1 LKKSGLNSSHR
12 LDSVRPQDDLFRHV
26 NGAWLESAEIPADR
40 ARTGSFFDLRDKA
53 QDDLRALIEG
63 IPVDES
69 GEHGKVSN
77 LYTSFMDEDQIAK
90 RALAPLGTD
99 LALIRDISDVS
110 QLAGVFGTFARRG
123 TGACPFIAYVDVD
136 EKESNV
142 NVLHFEQSGL
152 GLPDEAYY
160 RADEHAGIRS
170 KYKEHIAEMFT
181 LSALTDLGDPFVL
194 AENILDL
201 ETRLASFHNDVV
213 TNRDSDATYHEVL
226 AEELVALLP
235 NFDWN
240 SWLTQTNAP
249 ADALVRVIVRQP
261 AFLQGLSTLLTQE
274 RLEQWRQWLNWRVL
288 SGAASF
294 LPSSFDEANFGFYE
308 KTLRGVPEQRPRWR
322 RGVDLVSASLGD
334 PVGKIYVERHFPPS
348 AKTQIQTLVGNLLDA
363 YRTEIGGLTWM
374 GSATKSAAL
383 TKLAK
388 FTVKVGYPDKWR
400 DYTNLEVT
408 SEDLLDNLRRI
419 AIFEFD
425 WTFNKLGVPVDRSE
439 WAMTPQTVNACIVFE
454 RNEIQ
459 FPAAILQPPFFDP
472 TADDA
477 ANYGGIGAV
486 IGHEIGHGFDDQGSK
501 FDGDGNLAS
510 WWSEAD
516 RFAFEKLAD
525 SLISQYDLLEPS
537 ETPGSKVNGALTVG
551 ENIGDLGGIR
561 MAYLA
566 YQLSLDGAPS
576 PIIDGLT
583 GPQRL
588 FSSWAQVWR
597 TKIRSGEALRLLA
610 IDPHSPNEFRC
621 NAIVSNVDEFY
632 EAFEV
637 KPGDRHFREPGDRV
651 KIW

>member
-1 LKKSGLNSSHR
+1 MIKSGLDRSHR
-12 LDSVRPQDDLFRHV
+12 LDSVRPQDDLYRHV

-40 ARTGSFFDLRDKA
+40 ALNSTFDDLRDRA
-53 QDDLRALIEG
+53 QDDLRALIDG
-63 IPVDES
+63 IPGGES
-69 GEHGKVSN
+69 GEESKVRD
-77 LYTSFMDEDQIAK
+77 LYTSFMNEHEIAK
-90 RALAPLGTD
+90 RALSPLGTD
-99 LALIRDISDVS
+99 LALIRDLSDVS
-110 QLAGVFGTFARRG
+110 QVAAVFGTFARRG

-136 EKESNV
+136 EKASNV

-160 RADEHAGIRS
+160 RADEHAGIRT
-170 KYKEHIAEMFT
+170 KYKEHIAEMFS
-181 LSALTDLGDPFVL
+181 LSALTDLGDPLVL

-201 ETRLASFHNDVV
+201 ETRLASFHYDVV
-213 TNRDSDATYHEVL
+213 TNRDSDATYHEVF

-240 SWLTQTNAP
+240 TWLTQTNAP
-249 ADALVRVIVRQP
+249 AGALVRVIVRQP

-274 RLEQWRQWLNWRVL
+274 RLEQWRQWLGWRVL
-288 SGAASF
+288 SGAAAF
-294 LPSSFDEANFGFYE
+294 LPSPFDEANFDFYQ

-334 PVGKIYVERHFPPS
+334 PVGKIYVQRHFPPS
-348 AKTQIQTLVGNLLDA
+348 AKTQIKTLVSNLLDA
-363 YRTEIGGLTWM
+363 YRTEIGALSWM
-374 GSATKSAAL
+374 GPETKSAAL
-383 TKLAK
+383 AKLAK

-425 WTFNKLGVPVDRSE
+425 WNFNKLGVPVDRSE

-477 ANYGGIGAV
+477 ANYGGIGGV

-501 FDGDGNLAS
+501 FDGDGNLIS
-510 WWSEAD
+510 WWSDAD
-516 RFAFEKLAD
+516 RLAFERLAD
-525 SLISQYDLLEPS
+525 SLIAQYDLLEPS
-537 ETPGSKVNGALTVG
+537 ETPGSMVNGALTVG

-566 YQLSLDGAPS
+566 YQLSLKGAAAPT
-576 PIIDGLT
+576 IDDLT
-583 GPQRL
+583 GAQRF
-588 FSSWAQVWR
+588 FSSWAQIWR
-597 TKIRSGEALRLLA
+597 AKVRPGEVLRRLA
-610 IDPHSPNEFRC
+610 IDPHSPYEFRT
-621 NAIVSNVDEFY
+621 NAIVSNLDEFY
-632 EAFEV
+632 EAFDV
-637 KPGDRHFREPGDRV
+637 KPGDRHFREPADRV